1 MDLFELYLS
10 FSDIPFS
17 CISRQI
23 IAGDKKNTKELLCSV
38 LSQTA
43 RDRWTMDL
51 DTMKTI
57 LLFLFLF
64 SSTSSSVAQERS
76 VCGDFVEGACD
87 LSEHNIIDYD
97 RHTETPEECQV
108 MVFSF
113 RNEHLTSFSGDLQGE
128 SAVFLVHSF
137 LHPVL
142 HPCSVWQERTVSYFQ
157 YPNH

>member
-1 MDLFELYLS
+1 MLIGLELFELYLS

-23 IAGDKKNTKELLCSV
+23 IAGDKEEHERTVVTCSV
-38 LSQTA
+38 TYHLSQTQSSFGEV
-43 RDRWTMDL
+43 

-64 SSTSSSVAQERS
+64 SSTSSSVVEERS

-87 LSEHNIIDYD
+87 LSEDNIIDYD

-108 MVFSF
+108 IVFFF
-113 RNEHLTSFSGDLQGE
+113 RNEHLTSFLGDLQGE
-128 SAVFLVHSF
+128 SAVFLVHAF

-142 HPCSVWQERTVSYFQ
+142 HPCSVWQE
-157 YPNH
+157 